1 MPDFSS
7 PKTIIVA
14 VYLVFVGLIGLLGLI
29 AIAVLNKNAEKP
41 STAKVVG
48 ITYATLFTIIFILSL
63 RAIAKL

>member
-7 PKTIIVA
+7 PKTIIIA
-14 VYLVFVGLIGLLGLI
+14 VYLALVAIIGLLGLI

-48 ITYATLFTIIFILSL
+48 LTYAALFTIIFILSL